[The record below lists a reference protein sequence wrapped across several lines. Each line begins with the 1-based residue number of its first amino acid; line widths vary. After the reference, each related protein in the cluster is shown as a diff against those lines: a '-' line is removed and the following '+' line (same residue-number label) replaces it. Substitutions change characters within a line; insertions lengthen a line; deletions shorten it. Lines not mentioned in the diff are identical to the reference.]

1 VTFAFDMPILPSVET
16 PETIGEE
23 TWTAPEE
30 PAAVA
35 RRGPSLW
42 GMGEQATWV
51 TGLVLAL
58 SALTGWYSG
67 EGEGVNVSVIGWHTG
82 VLGKL
87 VLVLGLLAILVVGLR
102 RWGFELPAA
111 VPESLVVIA
120 LGALATIFVLVRA
133 ISIPD
138 EFFFAGRGVGLW
150 VSLAAAVALIG
161 AGLLQASEEL

>member
-1 VTFAFDMPILPSVET
+1 MPILSSVET
-16 PETIGEE
+16 PETL
-23 TWTAPEE
+23 PEPE
-30 PAAVA
+30 WEGDSEPPAAA
-35 RRGPSLW
+35 RRGVPSLW
-42 GMGEQATWV
+42 GLGEQVTWV

-67 EGEGVNVSVIGWHTG
+67 EGEGVTVSVLGWNTG

-87 VLVLGLLAILVVGLR
+87 VFLIGVLAILVVGLR
-102 RWGFELPAA
+102 RWGIDLPAA

-120 LGALATIFVLVRA
+120 LGSLSTIFVLVRA

-138 EFFFAGRGVGLW
+138 EFFFAGRGIGLW
-150 VSLAAAVALIG
+150 ISLVASVALIC

>member
-1 VTFAFDMPILPSVET
+1 VDAPDPAFETVYDPAVE
-16 PETIGEE
+16 
-23 TWTAPEE
+23 APV
-30 PAAVA
+30 AV
-35 RRGPSLW
+35 RQGGPSLW
-42 GMGEQATWV
+42 GFGERATWV
-51 TGLVLAL
+51 AGLVLAL

-67 EGEGVNVSVIGWHTG
+67 EGQGATISVIGWNTG

-87 VLVLGLLAILVVGLR
+87 VLVIGIAAVLVVALR
-102 RWGFELPAA
+102 QWGFELPAA

-138 EFFFAGRGVGLW
+138 EFFFAHRGIGLW
-150 VSLAAAVALIG
+150 ISLIAALGLIA

>member
-1 VTFAFDMPILPSVET
+1 VET
-16 PETIGEE
+16 PET
-23 TWTAPEE
+23 APEPGWE
-30 PAAVA
+30 PAAEPA
-35 RRGPSLW
+35 PRRGGPSLW
-42 GMGEQATWV
+42 GLGEQATWI

-67 EGEGVNVSVIGWHTG
+67 EGEGVTVSVIGWHTG

-87 VLVLGLLAILVVGLR
+87 VLAIGLLAILVVALR
-102 RWGFELPAA
+102 QSGVDLPAS

-138 EFFFAGRGVGLW
+138 EFFFAGRGIGLW
-150 VSLAAAVALIG
+150 ISLLASVALIG

>member
-1 VTFAFDMPILPSVET
+1 METSEPLP
-16 PETIGEE
+16 EE
-23 TWTAPEE
+23 HWDAPEP
-30 PAAVA
+30 PAPA
-35 RRGPSLW
+35 RRRAPSIW
-42 GMGEQATWV
+42 GAGEQATWV

-58 SALTGWYSG
+58 SALTGWYAG
-67 EGEGVNVSVIGWHTG
+67 TGEGVDVAVIGWHTG

-87 VLVLGLLAILVVGLR
+87 VLFIGLAAIAVVVLRSFGIT
-102 RWGFELPAA
+102 LPAA

-138 EFFFAGRGVGLW
+138 EFFFAGRGAGLW
-150 VSLAAAVALIG
+150 ISLLAALALIG

>member
-1 VTFAFDMPILPSVET
+1 MPILLSVET
-16 PETIGEE
+16 PETLPEPE
-23 TWTAPEE
+23 WEPAPEPE
-30 PAAVA
+30 AAP
-35 RRGPSLW
+35 RRSGPSLW
-42 GMGEQATWV
+42 GLGDQVTWV

-67 EGEGVNVSVIGWHTG
+67 EGEGVTVSVIGWHTG

-87 VLVLGLLAILVVGLR
+87 VLAIGLLAILVVALR
-102 RWGFELPAA
+102 QSGIDLPAA
-111 VPESLVVIA
+111 VPESLVVVA

-138 EFFFAGRGVGLW
+138 EFFFAGRGIGLW
-150 VSLAAAVALIG
+150 ISLLASVALIG

>member
-1 VTFAFDMPILPSVET
+1 MPILSSVET
-16 PETIGEE
+16 PETL
-23 TWTAPEE
+23 PEPDWERDSE
-30 PAAVA
+30 PQAAA
-35 RRGPSLW
+35 RPGVPSLW
-42 GMGEQATWV
+42 GLGEQITWV

-67 EGEGVNVSVIGWHTG
+67 QGEGVTVSVLGWNTG

-87 VLVLGLLAILVVGLR
+87 VFLVGVLAILVVGLR
-102 RWGFELPAA
+102 RWGIDLPAA

-120 LGALATIFVLVRA
+120 LGALSTIFVLVRA

-138 EFFFAGRGVGLW
+138 EFFFAGRGIGIW
-150 VSLAAAVALIG
+150 ISLVASVALIG